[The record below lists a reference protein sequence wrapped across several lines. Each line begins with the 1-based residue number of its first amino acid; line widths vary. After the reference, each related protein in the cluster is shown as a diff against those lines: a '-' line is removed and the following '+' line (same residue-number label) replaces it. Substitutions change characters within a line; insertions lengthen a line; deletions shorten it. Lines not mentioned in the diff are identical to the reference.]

1 MDDFVRNA
9 ESLNLRRIIAKATL
23 QGMFF
28 AVSMSWDRAISATV
42 SLFFD
47 EPESVAARF
56 AQAFALTAVI
66 SIGICSIAHIFKEEP
81 DRGQATVVAR
91 IGTSRTPQRRN

>member
-9 ESLNLRRIIAKATL
+9 ESLNLKRIIAKATL

-47 EPESVAARF
+47 DLLIKSDAP
-56 AQAFALTAVI
+56 
-66 SIGICSIAHIFKEEP
+66 
-81 DRGQATVVAR
+81 
-91 IGTSRTPQRRN
+91 